1 VLRAWAVE
9 DVRAV
14 ERTRLAQVP
23 PDALMLRAAA
33 AVAATCAGEL
43 RRTRGR
49 VVGARVVLLVGSGN
63 NGGDALHAGAR
74 LAARGARVDALLT
87 SGRAHPGG
95 LAALLAA
102 GGRAVPVEDA
112 AGGQA
117 LQAAADLVVDGIVG
131 LGGSAGLRGP
141 AAALAGV
148 LLRRNGP
155 PGRRPVVVA
164 VDLPSG
170 VDPSTGATPGPHVVA
185 DVTVSLG
192 AATPGL
198 LLPPASL
205 AAGRLV
211 AVDLGFEPL
220 LGDPA
225 VERLGDG
232 ALRRLW
238 PAPGPRDDK
247 YRRGVVGVVAGS
259 GEYTG
264 AAVLAVG
271 GALRSGAGMVR
282 HLGPAAAQDQVRA
295 HWPEAVTGPGRV
307 QAWVLGPGVDPG
319 EGATQVQR
327 IAEALGSGLPCVLD
341 AGALALLE
349 RRPDLRDLLGA
360 HHVLT
365 PHAGEA
371 ARLLTA
377 LAGEGAPAVERAGVE
392 AEPLRHA
399 RALAAA
405 TGAHVLLKGAVT
417 LVVGPPGRGGR
428 VQPIRSQADAPP
440 QLATAGAGDVLAG
453 MLGTLLAAGL
463 HPLDAAAVA
472 AAVHGRAAR
481 TASAGGPLLAGD
493 VAATLPAAVAHLV
506 AGCSP
511 DPDLGD

>member
-1 VLRAWAVE
+1 MLRAWSVE

-23 PDALMLRAAA
+23 ADALMLRAAA
-33 AVAATCAGEL
+33 AIAATCAGEL

-49 VVGARVVLLVGSGN
+49 VVGGRVVLLVGSGN

-74 LAARGARVDALLT
+74 LAARGARVDALLL

-102 GGRAVPVEDA
+102 GGRAVPVDGVPDGRARALA
-112 AGGQA
+112 AD
-117 LQAAADLVVDGIVG
+117 ADLVLDGIVG
-131 LGGSAGLRGP
+131 LGGSAGLRDP
-141 AAALAGV
+141 AAALVGA
-148 LLRRNGP
+148 LPGP
-155 PGRRPVVVA
+155 TGTAARRPVVVA

-170 VDPSTGATPGPHVVA
+170 VDPATGATPGPHVVA
-185 DVTVSLG
+185 AVTVSLG

-211 AVDLGFEPL
+211 GVDLGFEPL
-220 LGDPA
+220 LGRPA
-225 VERLGDG
+225 VQRLGDG
-232 ALRRLW
+232 DLQRLW

-282 HLGPAAAQDQVRA
+282 HLGPPAVQDQVRT

-307 QAWVLGPGVDPG
+307 QAWVLGPGVDPD
-319 EGATQVQR
+319 EGAAQEHR

-349 RRPDLRDLLGA
+349 RRPALRGLLGVQ
-360 HHVLT
+360 HVLT

-377 LAGEGAPAVERAGVE
+377 LAGGPAVERARVE

-399 RALAAA
+399 RVLAAA
-405 TGAHVLLKGAVT
+405 AGAHVLLKGAVT
-417 LVVGPPGRGGR
+417 LVAGPPAQGGR

-493 VAATLPAAVAHLV
+493 VAAALPATLAHLL
-506 AGCSP
+506 AGC
-511 DPDLGD
+511 